1 MSDEGV
7 RRLIEEATKESLNQ
21 SFVEAGQKYI
31 TAAETLEQKGDY
43 EGAKKLYLQ
52 AADAY
57 EKAATKYRESK
68 SFKNAALNMCKA
80 GDVYSDIADSD
91 KAIRSYAV
99 AAEDL
104 YLASDEYLM
113 WGEPK
118 ETEKGVALAVTASL
132 IYLMIGMEDKGF
144 QTARAFMSKNAS
156 KLQFPA
162 TVRLSQIPQMLE
174 SALSSINIESFASAE
189 NAVVTEL
196 KAALANANA
205 QQFATYVEKGL
216 NMAREILRGQLKV
229 PKISAHLDL
238 PVDMTFSE
246 EFPLQ
251 VIIKN
256 DGDGDALQLKLEWV
270 LDDGLKMSAGDKVK
284 SLGTVAAGQQ
294 IKLEIRAKAA
304 DATLMGAKEYQ
315 VLVRGTYAD
324 MLNTEYSL
332 QAGPGTF
339 VLRDYKVTEKLLHD
353 ADVSDGRISLLKDT
367 VATSNLEH
375 EPILR
380 LIEGLSATLTKAR
393 EEIQNK
399 ELDAARARINVIN
412 EMVDVVDNLMGDEEM
427 FKKLQAAREQAQK
440 TYAREVIVS
449 LQEELARRLDKSG
462 GEIETQVGEAITE
475 WDRLVSDLKSV
486 VDIVTGL
493 RQKLSDVKAEI
504 ETVYGLLPTAATTD
518 DPAEATRRTQVRKSV
533 ESITSKISELR
544 TELERVTSAPALQP
558 GTHASI
564 PDKVHLAKETIQN
577 LKSDIGNL
585 IEQKKAEL

>member
-43 EGAKKLYLQ
+43 EGAKKLYIQ

-57 EKAATKYRESK
+57 EKAATKYRDSK

-174 SALSSINIESFASAE
+174 SALKSINLESFASAE

-205 QQFATYVEKGL
+205 QQFVTYVEKGL

-251 VIIKN
+251 VVIKN

-270 LDDGLKMSAGDKVK
+270 LDEGLKLSAGDKIK
-284 SLGTVAAGQQ
+284 ALGTVAAGQQ
-294 IKLEIRAKAA
+294 ITLEIKAKAA
-304 DATLMGAKEYQ
+304 DETLMGAKEYQ

-339 VLRDYKVTEKLLHD
+339 VLRDYKVTEKLQHD

-367 VATSNLEH
+367 VATSDLEQ

-380 LIEGLSATLTKAR
+380 LIDGLSATLTKAR

-427 FKKLQAAREQAQK
+427 AKRLQTSREEAQK
-440 TYAREVIVS
+440 TYARGVIIS
-449 LQEELARRLDKSG
+449 LQEELTRRLDKSS
-462 GEIETQVGEAITE
+462 GEIESQVGDVVTE
-475 WDRLVSDLKSV
+475 WDRLVADLKSV
-486 VDIVTGL
+486 VDDVAGL

-504 ETVYGLLPTAATTD
+504 DKVYGLLPTASTTD

-533 ESITSKISELR
+533 EAITSKISELR
-544 TELERVTSAPALQP
+544 TELERMTTAPALQP

-564 PDKVHLAKETIQN
+564 PDKVRLTKETIQN

-585 IEQKKAEL
+585 MEQKKAEL